1 MKNQNEY
8 KLQVSCVSWFRY
20 QYSKYY
26 YNLFQITNSNELSF
40 LDKSKAAKNM
50 NKMKKSGLLVGCP
63 DLFLSVPADKFNTSK
78 HNEFYHGFYIEMKF
92 GKNRQS
98 ENQKKFEKNIVKY
111 GYKYSLCYSLDEFMN
126 LINNYLK

>member
-1 MKNQNEY
+1 MNNNEH
-8 KLQVSCVSWFRY
+8 KLQVGCVKWFRLAY
-20 QYSKYY
+20 PRYTL
-26 YNLFQITNSNELSF
+26 NLFSIPNGGSRNIIEAKRLKDEGVLSG
-40 LDKSKAAKNM
+40 A
-50 NKMKKSGLLVGCP
+50 P
-63 DLFLSVPADKFNTSK
+63 DLFLSIAKKDF
-78 HNEFYHGFYIEMKF
+78 HGFYIEMKF